1 MATNK
6 LLSFMKLIGMTFIM
20 TIITLPAN
28 AQFLRTS
35 YFMEGT
41 HYRQQL
47 NPALTPTKGFINLP
61 VIGAV
66 NATVGSTSLGYQDII
81 DIIDDGGDFY
91 TKPDFM
97 NRLKDNNTLNVNF
110 STEILSAGW
119 YKGKNF
125 WSFNIGLR
133 TDIGANLTKS
143 MFTFLNQMETIEDN
157 WRNSNYD
164 ISGQQLNI
172 NAYTEIGLGLSR
184 QINSRLTVGA
194 RVKALLGIGNMEL
207 KLNRIAMSAN
217 LPTDQQI
224 NEWSNDSY
232 WSGSLGEIE
241 TKAKDLKAKFDN
253 YHANLTVG
261 AELKSS
267 FKGLE
272 LKEEEGKD
280 YVTDFDFDSGNLGI
294 AGYGFGIDLGAS
306 YKILDNLTVS
316 ASILDLG
323 FISWSKSST
332 KIASANPDPIN
343 IKGSTYADMINITDP
358 QNSVKGALNQLQN
371 DTENYMDL
379 VTQGDVLNYDMLQ
392 LEVGE
397 AKESRKSRLASTL
410 VLGAEY
416 GFFNNKLAVGVLSTT
431 RFVQPDALTE
441 LTLSANYRPK
451 SWFNVA
457 LSYSAIQSAGKSFGL
472 GLKLGPIFL
481 GTDYMFLGK
490 NSNSVNGFIGVSIP
504 LNKRKAAVKRQL
516 FYYSFSNSPIKKL
529 VSAFNNL
536 TFLILPHSS
545 ASDRT

>member
-6 LLSFMKLIGMTFIM
+6 LLWSSKLIGVFFIM
-20 TIITLPAN
+20 LVCTLSAN

-47 NPALTPTKGFINLP
+47 NPALTPTKGYFNLP

-81 DIIDDGGDFY
+81 DIIDDGDDFY

-97 NRLKDNNTLNVNF
+97 NRLKDNNKLNVNF

-133 TDIGANLTKS
+133 TDIGANLTKN
-143 MFTFLNQMETIEDN
+143 MFTFLNEMETVEEN

-207 KLNRIAMSAN
+207 KLNRVAMSAN
-217 LPTDQQI
+217 LPSDQQI
-224 NEWSNDSY
+224 NQWSSESY
-232 WSGSLGEIE
+232 WNSMTPSQAAQAAQEL
-241 TKAKDLKAKFDN
+241 KDKFNN

-272 LKEEEGKD
+272 LQEEEGKD
-280 YVTDFDFDSGNLGI
+280 YVTDFDFDSGKLGI

-316 ASILDLG
+316 ASVLDLG

-332 KIASANPDPIN
+332 KIASANPDPID
-343 IKGSTYADMINITDP
+343 IKGSTYTGMINVNDP
-358 QNSVKGALNQLQN
+358 QTVMNAVNQLQT
-371 DTENYMDL
+371 DAQGYMDR
-379 VTQGDVLNYDMLQ
+379 VTNGDVLDYDMLQ
-392 LEVGE
+392 LEVGD

-441 LTLSANYRPK
+441 LTFSANYRPK

-472 GLKLGPIFL
+472 GLKLGPLFV
-481 GTDYMFLGK
+481 GTDYMFLGRTLTL
-490 NSNSVNGFIGVSIP
+490 NGFVGVSIP
-504 LNKRKAAVKRQL
+504 LGGRKASKEG
-516 FYYSFSNSPIKKL
+516 
-529 VSAFNNL
+529 
-536 TFLILPHSS
+536 
-545 ASDRT
+545 

>member
-6 LLSFMKLIGMTFIM
+6 LLWSSKLIGVFFIM
-20 TIITLPAN
+20 LVCTLSAN

-47 NPALTPTKGFINLP
+47 NPALTPTKGYFNLP

-66 NATVGSTSLGYQDII
+66 NATVGTSSLGYQDII
-81 DIIDDGGDFY
+81 DIIDDGDDFY

-97 NRLKDNNTLNVNF
+97 NRLKDNNKLNVNF

-133 TDIGANLTKS
+133 TDIGANLTKN
-143 MFTFLNQMETIEDN
+143 MFTFLNEMETVEEN

-207 KLNRIAMSAN
+207 KLNRVAMSAN
-217 LPTDQQI
+217 LPSDQQI
-224 NEWSNDSY
+224 NQWSSESY
-232 WSGSLGEIE
+232 WNSMTPSQAAQAAQEL
-241 TKAKDLKAKFDN
+241 KDKFNN

-272 LKEEEGKD
+272 LQEEEGKD
-280 YVTDFDFDSGNLGI
+280 YVTDFDFDSGKLGI

-316 ASILDLG
+316 ASVLDLG

-332 KIASANPDPIN
+332 KIASANPDPID
-343 IKGSTYADMINITDP
+343 IKGSTYANMVDP
-358 QNSVKGALNQLQN
+358 NNPNTVMNAVNQLQN
-371 DTENYMDL
+371 DAQGYMDR
-379 VTQGDVLNYDMLQ
+379 VTNGDVLDYDMLQ
-392 LEVGE
+392 LEVSD

-441 LTLSANYRPK
+441 LTFSANYRPK

-472 GLKLGPIFL
+472 GLKLGPLFV

-490 NSNSVNGFIGVSIP
+490 NSNSVNGFVGVSIP
-504 LNKRKAAVKRQL
+504 LGGRKASKEG
-516 FYYSFSNSPIKKL
+516 
-529 VSAFNNL
+529 
-536 TFLILPHSS
+536 
-545 ASDRT
+545 

>member
-1 MATNK
+1 M
-6 LLSFMKLIGMTFIM
+6 
-20 TIITLPAN
+20 
-28 AQFLRTS
+28 
-35 YFMEGT
+35 
-41 HYRQQL
+41 

-207 KLNRIAMSAN
+207 KLNKIAMSAN

-224 NEWSNDSY
+224 NQWSSESY
-232 WSGSLGEIE
+232 WSGSSAEIVA
-241 TKAKDLKAKFDN
+241 KAQELKAKFDN

-280 YVTDFDFDSGNLGI
+280 YVTDFDFDSGKLGI

-332 KIASANPDPIN
+332 KIASANPDPID
-343 IKGSTYADMINITDP
+343 IKGSTYANMVDP
-358 QNSVKGALNQLQN
+358 NNPNTVMNAVNQLQN
-371 DTENYMDL
+371 DAQGYMDR
-379 VTQGDVLNYDMLQ
+379 VTNGDVLDYDMLQ
-392 LEVGE
+392 LEVSD

-441 LTLSANYRPK
+441 LTFSANYRPK

-472 GLKLGPIFL
+472 GLKLGPLFV

-490 NSNSVNGFIGVSIP
+490 NSNSVNGFVGVSIP
-504 LNKRKAAVKRQL
+504 LGGRKANKEG
-516 FYYSFSNSPIKKL
+516 
-529 VSAFNNL
+529 
-536 TFLILPHSS
+536 
-545 ASDRT
+545 

>member
-6 LLSFMKLIGMTFIM
+6 LLWSSKLIGVFFIM
-20 TIITLPAN
+20 LVCTLSAN

-47 NPALTPTKGFINLP
+47 NPALTPTKGYFNLP

-81 DIIDDGGDFY
+81 DIIDDGDDFY

-97 NRLKDNNTLNVNF
+97 NRLKDNNKLNVNF

-133 TDIGANLTKS
+133 TDIGANLTKN
-143 MFTFLNQMETIEDN
+143 MFTFLNEMETVEEN

-207 KLNRIAMSAN
+207 KLNRVAMSAN
-217 LPTDQQI
+217 LPSDQQI
-224 NEWSNDSY
+224 NQWSSESY
-232 WSGSLGEIE
+232 WNSMTPSQAAQAAQEL
-241 TKAKDLKAKFDN
+241 KDKFNN

-272 LKEEEGKD
+272 LQEEEGKD
-280 YVTDFDFDSGNLGI
+280 YVTDFDFDSGKLGI

-316 ASILDLG
+316 ASVLDLG

-332 KIASANPDPIN
+332 KIASANPDPID
-343 IKGSTYADMINITDP
+343 IKGSTYANMVDP
-358 QNSVKGALNQLQN
+358 NNPNTVMNAVNQLQN
-371 DTENYMDL
+371 DAQGYMDR
-379 VTQGDVLNYDMLQ
+379 VTNGDVLDYDMLQ
-392 LEVGE
+392 LEVSD

-441 LTLSANYRPK
+441 LTFSANYRPK

-472 GLKLGPIFL
+472 GLKLGPLFV

-490 NSNSVNGFIGVSIP
+490 NSNSVNGLS
-504 LNKRKAAVKRQL
+504 
-516 FYYSFSNSPIKKL
+516 
-529 VSAFNNL
+529 
-536 TFLILPHSS
+536 LIHI
-545 ASDRT
+545 

>member
-6 LLSFMKLIGMTFIM
+6 LLWSSKLIGVFFIM
-20 TIITLPAN
+20 LVCTLSAN

-47 NPALTPTKGFINLP
+47 NPALTPTKGYFNLP

-81 DIIDDGGDFY
+81 DIIDDGDDFY

-97 NRLKDNNTLNVNF
+97 NRLKDNNKLNVNF

-133 TDIGANLTKS
+133 TDIGANLTKN
-143 MFTFLNQMETIEDN
+143 MFTFLNEMETVEEN

-207 KLNRIAMSAN
+207 KLNRVAMSAN
-217 LPTDQQI
+217 LPSDQQI
-224 NEWSNDSY
+224 NQWSSESY
-232 WSGSLGEIE
+232 WNSMTPSQAAQAAQEL
-241 TKAKDLKAKFDN
+241 KDKFNN

-272 LKEEEGKD
+272 LQEEEGKD
-280 YVTDFDFDSGNLGI
+280 YVTDFDFDSGKLGI

-316 ASILDLG
+316 ASVLDLG
-323 FISWSKSST
+323 FISCSKSST
-332 KIASANPDPIN
+332 KIASANPDPID
-343 IKGSTYADMINITDP
+343 IKGSTYANMVDP
-358 QNSVKGALNQLQN
+358 NNPNTVMNAVNQLQN
-371 DTENYMDL
+371 DAQGYMDR
-379 VTQGDVLNYDMLQ
+379 VTNGDVLDYDMLQ
-392 LEVGE
+392 LEVSD

-441 LTLSANYRPK
+441 LTFSANYRPK

-472 GLKLGPIFL
+472 GLKLGPLFV

-490 NSNSVNGFIGVSIP
+490 NSNSVNGFVGVSIP
-504 LNKRKAAVKRQL
+504 LGGRKASKEG
-516 FYYSFSNSPIKKL
+516 
-529 VSAFNNL
+529 
-536 TFLILPHSS
+536 
-545 ASDRT
+545 

>member
-6 LLSFMKLIGMTFIM
+6 LLWSSKLIGVFFIM
-20 TIITLPAN
+20 LVCTLSAN

-47 NPALTPTKGFINLP
+47 NPALTPTKGYFNLP

-81 DIIDDGGDFY
+81 DIIDDGDDFY

-97 NRLKDNNTLNVNF
+97 NRLKDNNKLNVNF

-133 TDIGANLTKS
+133 TDIGANLTKN
-143 MFTFLNQMETIEDN
+143 MFTFLNEMETVEEN

-207 KLNRIAMSAN
+207 KLNRVAMSAN
-217 LPTDQQI
+217 LPSDQQI
-224 NEWSNDSY
+224 NQWSSESY
-232 WSGSLGEIE
+232 WNSMTPSQAAQAAQEL
-241 TKAKDLKAKFDN
+241 KDKFNN

-272 LKEEEGKD
+272 LQEEEGKD
-280 YVTDFDFDSGNLGI
+280 YVTDFDFDSGKLGI

-316 ASILDLG
+316 ASVLDLG

-332 KIASANPDPIN
+332 KIASANPDPID
-343 IKGSTYADMINITDP
+343 IKGSTYANMVDP
-358 QNSVKGALNQLQN
+358 NNPNTVMNAVNQLQN
-371 DTENYMDL
+371 DAQGYMDR
-379 VTQGDVLNYDMLQ
+379 VTNGDVLDYDMLQ
-392 LEVGE
+392 LEVSD
-397 AKESRKSRLASTL
+397 AKESRKSRLASIL

-441 LTLSANYRPK
+441 LTFSANYRPK

-457 LSYSAIQSAGKSFGL
+457 LSYSVIQSAGKSFGL
-472 GLKLGPIFL
+472 GLKLGPLFV

-490 NSNSVNGFIGVSIP
+490 NSNSVN
-504 LNKRKAAVKRQL
+504 
-516 FYYSFSNSPIKKL
+516 
-529 VSAFNNL
+529 
-536 TFLILPHSS
+536 
-545 ASDRT
+545 

>member
-6 LLSFMKLIGMTFIM
+6 LLWSSKIIGVFFMMLVC
-20 TIITLPAN
+20 TLSAN

-47 NPALTPTKGFINLP
+47 NPALTPTKGYFNLP

-81 DIIDDGGDFY
+81 DIIDDGDDFY

-97 NRLKDNNTLNVNF
+97 NRLKDNNKLNVNF

-133 TDIGANLTKS
+133 TDIGANLTKN
-143 MFTFLNQMETIEDN
+143 MFTFLNEMETVEEN

-164 ISGQQLNI
+164 ISGQRLNI
-172 NAYTEIGLGLSR
+172 NAYTEVGLGLSR

-207 KLNRIAMSAN
+207 KLNKVAMNAN
-217 LPTDQQI
+217 LPNDAEITK
-224 NEWSNDSY
+224 WSSESY
-232 WSGSLGEIE
+232 WSSMTPSQAAQAAQEL
-241 TKAKDLKAKFDN
+241 KDKFNN

-280 YVTDFDFDSGNLGI
+280 YVTDFDFDSGKLGI

-316 ASILDLG
+316 ASVLDLG

-332 KIASANPDPIN
+332 KIASANPDPID
-343 IKGSTYADMINITDP
+343 IKGSTYANMVDP
-358 QNSVKGALNQLQN
+358 NNPNTVMNAVNQLQN
-371 DTENYMDL
+371 DAQGYMDR
-379 VTQGDVLNYDMLQ
+379 VTNGDVLDYDMLQ
-392 LEVGE
+392 LEVGD

-441 LTLSANYRPK
+441 LTFSANYRPK

-472 GLKLGPIFL
+472 GLKLGPVFV

-490 NSNSVNGFIGVSIP
+490 NSNSVNGFVGVSIP
-504 LNKRKAAVKRQL
+504 LGGRKANKEG
-516 FYYSFSNSPIKKL
+516 
-529 VSAFNNL
+529 
-536 TFLILPHSS
+536 
-545 ASDRT
+545 

>member
-6 LLSFMKLIGMTFIM
+6 LLWSSKIIGVFFMMLVC
-20 TIITLPAN
+20 TLSAN

-47 NPALTPTKGFINLP
+47 NPALTPTKGYFNLP

-81 DIIDDGGDFY
+81 DIIDDGDDFY

-97 NRLKDNNTLNVNF
+97 NRLKDNNKLNVNF

-133 TDIGANLTKS
+133 TDIGANLTKN
-143 MFTFLNQMETIEDN
+143 MFTFLNEMETVEEN

-164 ISGQQLNI
+164 ISGQRLNI
-172 NAYTEIGLGLSR
+172 NAYTEVGLGLSR

-207 KLNRIAMSAN
+207 KLNKVAMNAN
-217 LPTDQQI
+217 LPNDAEITK
-224 NEWSNDSY
+224 WSSESY
-232 WSGSLGEIE
+232 WSSMTPSQAAQAAQEL
-241 TKAKDLKAKFDN
+241 KDKFNN

-280 YVTDFDFDSGNLGI
+280 YVTDFDFDSGKLGI

-316 ASILDLG
+316 ASVLDLG

-332 KIASANPDPIN
+332 KIASANPDPID
-343 IKGSTYADMINITDP
+343 IKGSTYANMVNPNDP
-358 QNSVKGALNQLQN
+358 NTVMNAVNQLQN
-371 DTENYMDL
+371 DAQGYMDR
-379 VTQGDVLNYDMLQ
+379 VTNGDVLDYDMLQ
-392 LEVGE
+392 LEVSD

-441 LTLSANYRPK
+441 LTFSANYRPK

-472 GLKLGPIFL
+472 GLKLGPLFV

-490 NSNSVNGFIGVSIP
+490 NSNSVNGFVGVSIP
-504 LNKRKAAVKRQL
+504 LGGRKANKEG
-516 FYYSFSNSPIKKL
+516 
-529 VSAFNNL
+529 
-536 TFLILPHSS
+536 
-545 ASDRT
+545 

>member
-6 LLSFMKLIGMTFIM
+6 LLWSSKLIGVFFIM
-20 TIITLPAN
+20 LVCTLSAN

-47 NPALTPTKGFINLP
+47 NPALTPTKGYFNLP
-61 VIGAV
+61 VIGDV
-66 NATVGSTSLGYQDII
+66 NATVGSSSLGYQDII
-81 DIIDDGGDFY
+81 DIIYVGDYFY
-91 TKPDFM
+91 TKTDFM
-97 NRLKDNNTLNVNF
+97 NLLKDNNKLNVNF

-133 TDIGANLTKS
+133 TDIGANLTKN
-143 MFTFLNQMETIEDN
+143 MFTFLNEMETVEEN

-207 KLNRIAMSAN
+207 KLNRVAMSAN
-217 LPTDQQI
+217 LPSDQQI
-224 NEWSNDSY
+224 NQWSSESY
-232 WSGSLGEIE
+232 WNSMTPSQAAQAAQEL
-241 TKAKDLKAKFDN
+241 KDKFNN

-272 LKEEEGKD
+272 LQEEEGKD
-280 YVTDFDFDSGNLGI
+280 YVTDFDFDSGKLGI

-316 ASILDLG
+316 ASVLDLG

-332 KIASANPDPIN
+332 KIASANPDPID
-343 IKGSTYADMINITDP
+343 IKGSTYANMVDP
-358 QNSVKGALNQLQN
+358 NNPNTVMNAVNQLQN
-371 DTENYMDL
+371 DAQGYMDR
-379 VTQGDVLNYDMLQ
+379 VTNGDVLDYDMLQ
-392 LEVGE
+392 LEVSD

-441 LTLSANYRPK
+441 LTFSANYRPK

-472 GLKLGPIFL
+472 GLKLGPLFV

-490 NSNSVNGFIGVSIP
+490 NSNSVNGFVGVSIP
-504 LNKRKAAVKRQL
+504 LGGRKASKEG
-516 FYYSFSNSPIKKL
+516 
-529 VSAFNNL
+529 
-536 TFLILPHSS
+536 
-545 ASDRT
+545 

>member
-6 LLSFMKLIGMTFIM
+6 LLWSSKLIGVFFIM
-20 TIITLPAN
+20 LVCTLSAN

-47 NPALTPTKGFINLP
+47 NPALTPTKGYFNLP

-81 DIIDDGGDFY
+81 DIIDDGDDFY

-97 NRLKDNNTLNVNF
+97 NRLKDNNKLNVNF

-133 TDIGANLTKS
+133 TDIGANLTKN
-143 MFTFLNQMETIEDN
+143 MFTFLNEMETVEEN

-207 KLNRIAMSAN
+207 KLNRVAMSAN
-217 LPTDQQI
+217 LPSDQQI
-224 NEWSNDSY
+224 NQWSSESY
-232 WSGSLGEIE
+232 WNSMTPSQAAQAAQEL
-241 TKAKDLKAKFDN
+241 KDKFNN

-272 LKEEEGKD
+272 LQEEEGKD
-280 YVTDFDFDSGNLGI
+280 YVTDFDFDSGKLGI

-316 ASILDLG
+316 ASVLDLG

-332 KIASANPDPIN
+332 KIASANPDPID
-343 IKGSTYADMINITDP
+343 IKGSTYANMVDP
-358 QNSVKGALNQLQN
+358 NNPNTVMNAVNQLQN
-371 DTENYMDL
+371 DAQGYMDR
-379 VTQGDVLNYDMLQ
+379 VTNGDVLDYDMLQ
-392 LEVGE
+392 LEVSD
-397 AKESRKSRLASTL
+397 AKESRKSRLASIL

-441 LTLSANYRPK
+441 LTFSANYRPK

-457 LSYSAIQSAGKSFGL
+457 LSSQLSSQPVNL
-472 GLKLGPIFL
+472 
-481 GTDYMFLGK
+481 
-490 NSNSVNGFIGVSIP
+490 SVWV
-504 LNKRKAAVKRQL
+504 
-516 FYYSFSNSPIKKL
+516 
-529 VSAFNNL
+529 
-536 TFLILPHSS
+536 
-545 ASDRT
+545 

>member
-6 LLSFMKLIGMTFIM
+6 LLWSSKIIGVFFMMLVC
-20 TIITLPAN
+20 TLSAN

-47 NPALTPTKGFINLP
+47 NPALTPTKGYFNLP

-81 DIIDDGGDFY
+81 DIIDDGDDFY

-97 NRLKDNNTLNVNF
+97 NRLKGNNKLNVNF

-133 TDIGANLTKS
+133 TDIGANLTKN
-143 MFTFLNQMETIEDN
+143 MFTFLNEMETVEEN

-164 ISGQQLNI
+164 ISGQRLNI
-172 NAYTEIGLGLSR
+172 NAYTEVGLGLSR

-207 KLNRIAMSAN
+207 KLNKVAMNAN
-217 LPTDQQI
+217 LPNDAEITK
-224 NEWSNDSY
+224 WSSESY
-232 WSGSLGEIE
+232 WSSMTPSQAAQAAQEL
-241 TKAKDLKAKFDN
+241 KDKFNN

-280 YVTDFDFDSGNLGI
+280 YVTDFDFDSGKLGI

-316 ASILDLG
+316 ASVLDLG

-332 KIASANPDPIN
+332 KIASANPDPID
-343 IKGSTYADMINITDP
+343 IKGSTYANMVNPNDP
-358 QNSVKGALNQLQN
+358 NTVMNAVNQLQN
-371 DTENYMDL
+371 DAQGYMDR
-379 VTQGDVLNYDMLQ
+379 VTNGDVLDYDMLQ
-392 LEVGE
+392 LEVGD

-441 LTLSANYRPK
+441 LTFSANYRPK

-472 GLKLGPIFL
+472 GLKLGPVFV

-490 NSNSVNGFIGVSIP
+490 NSNSVNGFVGVSIP
-504 LNKRKAAVKRQL
+504 LGGRKANKEG
-516 FYYSFSNSPIKKL
+516 
-529 VSAFNNL
+529 
-536 TFLILPHSS
+536 
-545 ASDRT
+545 

>member
-6 LLSFMKLIGMTFIM
+6 LLWSSKLIGVFFIM
-20 TIITLPAN
+20 LVCTLSAN

-47 NPALTPTKGFINLP
+47 NPALTPTKGYFNLP

-81 DIIDDGGDFY
+81 DIIDDGDDFY

-97 NRLKDNNTLNVNF
+97 NRLKDNNKLNVNF

-133 TDIGANLTKS
+133 TDIGANLTKN
-143 MFTFLNQMETIEDN
+143 MFTFLNEMETVEEN

-207 KLNRIAMSAN
+207 KLNRVAMSAN
-217 LPTDQQI
+217 LPSDQQI
-224 NEWSNDSY
+224 NQWSSESY
-232 WSGSLGEIE
+232 WNSMTPSQAAQAAQEL
-241 TKAKDLKAKFDN
+241 KDKFNN

-272 LKEEEGKD
+272 LQEEEGKD
-280 YVTDFDFDSGNLGI
+280 YVTDFDFDSGKLGI

-316 ASILDLG
+316 ASVLDLG

-332 KIASANPDPIN
+332 KIASANPDPIDL
-343 IKGSTYADMINITDP
+343 KGSTYAGMIDP
-358 QNSVKGALNQLQN
+358 ANPQSSVTGALNQLQS
-371 DTENYMDL
+371 DAENYMDL

-392 LEVGE
+392 LEVGD

-441 LTLSANYRPK
+441 LTFSANYRPK

-472 GLKLGPIFL
+472 GLKLGPLFV

-490 NSNSVNGFIGVSIP
+490 NSNSVNGFVGVSIP
-504 LNKRKAAVKRQL
+504 LGGRKASKEG
-516 FYYSFSNSPIKKL
+516 
-529 VSAFNNL
+529 
-536 TFLILPHSS
+536 
-545 ASDRT
+545 

>member
-6 LLSFMKLIGMTFIM
+6 LLWSSKLIGVFFIM
-20 TIITLPAN
+20 LVCTLSAN

-47 NPALTPTKGFINLP
+47 NPALTPTKGYFNLP

-66 NATVGSTSLGYQDII
+66 NATVGSTSLGYQDVI
-81 DIIDDGGDFY
+81 DIIDDGDDFY

-97 NRLKDNNTLNVNF
+97 NRLKDNNKLNVNF

-133 TDIGANLTKS
+133 TDIGANLTKN
-143 MFTFLNQMETIEDN
+143 MFTFLNEMETVEEN

-207 KLNRIAMSAN
+207 KLNRVAMSAN
-217 LPTDQQI
+217 LPSDQQI
-224 NEWSNDSY
+224 NQWSSESY
-232 WSGSLGEIE
+232 WNSMSPSQAAQAAQEL
-241 TKAKDLKAKFDN
+241 KDKFNN

-272 LKEEEGKD
+272 LQEEEGKD
-280 YVTDFDFDSGNLGI
+280 YVTDFDFDSGKLGI

-316 ASILDLG
+316 ASVLDLG

-332 KIASANPDPIN
+332 KIASANPDPID
-343 IKGSTYADMINITDP
+343 IKGSTYANMVDP
-358 QNSVKGALNQLQN
+358 NNPNTVMNAVNQLQN
-371 DTENYMDL
+371 DAQGYMDR
-379 VTQGDVLNYDMLQ
+379 VTNGDVLDYDMLQ
-392 LEVGE
+392 LEVSD

-441 LTLSANYRPK
+441 LTFSANYRPK

-472 GLKLGPIFL
+472 GLKLGPLFV

-490 NSNSVNGFIGVSIP
+490 NSNSVNGFVGVSIP
-504 LNKRKAAVKRQL
+504 LGGRKASKEG
-516 FYYSFSNSPIKKL
+516 
-529 VSAFNNL
+529 
-536 TFLILPHSS
+536 
-545 ASDRT
+545 

>member
-1 MATNK
+1 MLVCT
-6 LLSFMKLIGMTFIM
+6 LS
-20 TIITLPAN
+20 AN

-47 NPALTPTKGFINLP
+47 NPALTPTKGYFNLP

-81 DIIDDGGDFY
+81 DIIDDGDDFY

-97 NRLKDNNTLNVNF
+97 NRLKDNNKLNVNF

-133 TDIGANLTKS
+133 TDIGANLTKN
-143 MFTFLNQMETIEDN
+143 MFTFLNEMETVEEN

-207 KLNRIAMSAN
+207 KLNRVAMSAN
-217 LPTDQQI
+217 LPSDQQI
-224 NEWSNDSY
+224 NQWSSESY
-232 WSGSLGEIE
+232 WNSMTPSQAAQAAQEL
-241 TKAKDLKAKFDN
+241 KDKFNN

-272 LKEEEGKD
+272 LQEEEGKD
-280 YVTDFDFDSGNLGI
+280 YVADFDFDSGKLGI

-316 ASILDLG
+316 ASVLDLG

-332 KIASANPDPIN
+332 KIASANPDPID
-343 IKGSTYADMINITDP
+343 IKGSTYANMVDP
-358 QNSVKGALNQLQN
+358 NNPNTVMNAVNQLQN
-371 DTENYMDL
+371 DAQGYMDR
-379 VTQGDVLNYDMLQ
+379 VTNGDVLDYDMLQ
-392 LEVGE
+392 LEVSD

-441 LTLSANYRPK
+441 LTFSANYRPK

-472 GLKLGPIFL
+472 GLKLGPLFV

-490 NSNSVNGFIGVSIP
+490 NSNSVNGFVGVSIP
-504 LNKRKAAVKRQL
+504 LGGRKASKEG
-516 FYYSFSNSPIKKL
+516 
-529 VSAFNNL
+529 
-536 TFLILPHSS
+536 
-545 ASDRT
+545 

>member
-6 LLSFMKLIGMTFIM
+6 LLWSSKLIGVFFIM
-20 TIITLPAN
+20 LVCTLSAN

-47 NPALTPTKGFINLP
+47 NPALTPTKGYFNLP

-81 DIIDDGGDFY
+81 DIIDDGDDFY

-97 NRLKDNNTLNVNF
+97 NRLKDNNKLNVNF

-133 TDIGANLTKS
+133 TDIGANLTKN
-143 MFTFLNQMETIEDN
+143 MFTFLNEMETVEEN

-207 KLNRIAMSAN
+207 KLNRVAMSAN
-217 LPTDQQI
+217 LPSDQQI
-224 NEWSNDSY
+224 NQWSSESY
-232 WSGSLGEIE
+232 WNSMTPSQAAQAAQEL
-241 TKAKDLKAKFDN
+241 KDKFNN

-272 LKEEEGKD
+272 LQEEEGKD
-280 YVTDFDFDSGNLGI
+280 YVTDFDFDSGKLGI

-316 ASILDLG
+316 ASVLDLG

-332 KIASANPDPIN
+332 KIASANPDPID
-343 IKGSTYADMINITDP
+343 IKGSTYANMVDP
-358 QNSVKGALNQLQN
+358 NNPNTVMNAVNQLQN
-371 DTENYMDL
+371 DAQGYMDR
-379 VTQGDVLNYDMLQ
+379 VTNGDVLDYDMLQ
-392 LEVGE
+392 LEVSD
-397 AKESRKSRLASTL
+397 AKESRKSRLASIL

-441 LTLSANYRPK
+441 LTFSANYP
-451 SWFNVA
+451 SE
-457 LSYSAIQSAGKSFGL
+457 
-472 GLKLGPIFL
+472 
-481 GTDYMFLGK
+481 
-490 NSNSVNGFIGVSIP
+490 
-504 LNKRKAAVKRQL
+504 
-516 FYYSFSNSPIKKL
+516 KL
-529 VSAFNNL
+529 VQCS
-536 TFLILPHSS
+536 T
-545 ASDRT
+545 

>member
-6 LLSFMKLIGMTFIM
+6 LLWSSKLIGVFFIM
-20 TIITLPAN
+20 LVCTLSAN

-47 NPALTPTKGFINLP
+47 NPALTPTKGYFNLP

-81 DIIDDGGDFY
+81 DIIDDGDDFY

-97 NRLKDNNTLNVNF
+97 NRLKDNNKLNVNF

-133 TDIGANLTKS
+133 TDIGANLTKN
-143 MFTFLNQMETIEDN
+143 MFTFLNEMETVEEN

-207 KLNRIAMSAN
+207 KLNRVAMSAN
-217 LPTDQQI
+217 LPSDQQI
-224 NEWSNDSY
+224 NQWSSESY
-232 WSGSLGEIE
+232 WNSMTPSQAAQAAQEL
-241 TKAKDLKAKFDN
+241 KDKFNN

-272 LKEEEGKD
+272 LQEEEGKD
-280 YVTDFDFDSGNLGI
+280 YVTDFDFDSGKLGI

-316 ASILDLG
+316 ASVLDLG

-332 KIASANPDPIN
+332 KIASANPDPID
-343 IKGSTYADMINITDP
+343 IKGSTYANMVDP
-358 QNSVKGALNQLQN
+358 NNPNTVMNAVNQLQN
-371 DTENYMDL
+371 DAQGYMDR
-379 VTQGDVLNYDMLQ
+379 VTNGDVLDYDMLQ
-392 LEVGE
+392 LEVSD

-441 LTLSANYRPK
+441 LTFSANYRPK

-457 LSYSAIQSAGKSFGL
+457 LSYSASSQPVNL
-472 GLKLGPIFL
+472 
-481 GTDYMFLGK
+481 
-490 NSNSVNGFIGVSIP
+490 SVWV
-504 LNKRKAAVKRQL
+504 
-516 FYYSFSNSPIKKL
+516 
-529 VSAFNNL
+529 
-536 TFLILPHSS
+536 
-545 ASDRT
+545 

>member
-1 MATNK
+1 MRTIIRIKKFKIMATNK
-6 LLSFMKLIGMTFIM
+6 LLWSSKLIGVFFIM
-20 TIITLPAN
+20 LVCTLSAN

-47 NPALTPTKGFINLP
+47 TPALTPTKGYFNLP

-81 DIIDDGGDFY
+81 DIIDDGDDFY

-97 NRLKDNNTLNVNF
+97 NRLKDNNKLNVNF

-133 TDIGANLTKS
+133 TDIGANLTKN
-143 MFTFLNQMETIEDN
+143 MFTFLNEMETVEEN

-207 KLNRIAMSAN
+207 KLNRVAMSAN
-217 LPTDQQI
+217 LPSDQQI
-224 NEWSNDSY
+224 NQWSSESY
-232 WSGSLGEIE
+232 WNSMTPSQAAQAAQEL
-241 TKAKDLKAKFDN
+241 KDKFNN

-272 LKEEEGKD
+272 LQEEEGKD
-280 YVTDFDFDSGNLGI
+280 YVTDFDFDSGKLGI

-316 ASILDLG
+316 ASVLDLG

-332 KIASANPDPIN
+332 KIASANPDPID
-343 IKGSTYADMINITDP
+343 IKGSTYANMVDP
-358 QNSVKGALNQLQN
+358 NNPNTVMNAVNQLQN
-371 DTENYMDL
+371 DAQGYMDR
-379 VTQGDVLNYDMLQ
+379 VTNGDVLDYDMLQ
-392 LEVGE
+392 LEVSD
-397 AKESRKSRLASTL
+397 AKESRKSRLASIL

-441 LTLSANYRPK
+441 LTFSANYRPK

-472 GLKLGPIFL
+472 GLKLGPLFV

-490 NSNSVNGFIGVSIP
+490 NSNSVNGFVGVSIP
-504 LNKRKAAVKRQL
+504 LGGRKASKEG
-516 FYYSFSNSPIKKL
+516 
-529 VSAFNNL
+529 
-536 TFLILPHSS
+536 
-545 ASDRT
+545 

>member
-6 LLSFMKLIGMTFIM
+6 LLWSSKIIGVFFMMLVC
-20 TIITLPAN
+20 TLSAN

-47 NPALTPTKGFINLP
+47 NPALTPTKGYFNLP

-81 DIIDDGGDFY
+81 DIIDDGDDFY

-97 NRLKDNNTLNVNF
+97 NRLKDNNKLNVNF

-133 TDIGANLTKS
+133 TDIGANLTKN
-143 MFTFLNQMETIEDN
+143 MFTFLNEMETVEEN

-164 ISGQQLNI
+164 ISGQRLNI
-172 NAYTEIGLGLSR
+172 NAYTEVGLGLSR

-207 KLNRIAMSAN
+207 KLNKVAMNAN
-217 LPTDQQI
+217 LPNDAEITK
-224 NEWSNDSY
+224 WSSESY
-232 WSGSLGEIE
+232 WSSMTPSQAAQAAQEL
-241 TKAKDLKAKFDN
+241 KDKFNN

-280 YVTDFDFDSGNLGI
+280 YVTDFDFDSGKLGI

-316 ASILDLG
+316 ASVLDLG

-332 KIASANPDPIN
+332 KIASANPDPID
-343 IKGSTYADMINITDP
+343 IKGSTYANMVDP
-358 QNSVKGALNQLQN
+358 NNPNTVMNAVNQLQN
-371 DTENYMDL
+371 DAQGYMDR
-379 VTQGDVLNYDMLQ
+379 VTNGDVLDYDMLQ
-392 LEVGE
+392 LEVSD

-441 LTLSANYRPK
+441 LTFSANYRPK

-472 GLKLGPIFL
+472 GLKLGPVFV

-490 NSNSVNGFIGVSIP
+490 NSNSVNGFVGVSIP
-504 LNKRKAAVKRQL
+504 LGGRKANKEG
-516 FYYSFSNSPIKKL
+516 
-529 VSAFNNL
+529 
-536 TFLILPHSS
+536 
-545 ASDRT
+545 

>member
-6 LLSFMKLIGMTFIM
+6 LLWSSKIIGVFFMMLIC
-20 TIITLPAN
+20 TLSAN

-47 NPALTPTKGFINLP
+47 NPALTPTKGYFNLP

-81 DIIDDGGDFY
+81 DIIDDGDDFY

-97 NRLKDNNTLNVNF
+97 NRLKDNNKLNVNF

-133 TDIGANLTKS
+133 TDIGANLTKN
-143 MFTFLNQMETIEDN
+143 MFTFLNEMETVEEN

-164 ISGQQLNI
+164 ISGQRLNI

-207 KLNRIAMSAN
+207 KLNRVAMSAN
-217 LPTDQQI
+217 LPSDQQI
-224 NEWSNDSY
+224 NQWSSESY
-232 WSGSLGEIE
+232 WNSMTPSQAAQAAQEL
-241 TKAKDLKAKFDN
+241 KDKFNN

-280 YVTDFDFDSGNLGI
+280 YVTDFDFDSGKLGI

-316 ASILDLG
+316 ASVLDLG

-332 KIASANPDPIN
+332 KIASANPDPID
-343 IKGSTYADMINITDP
+343 IKGSTYANMVDP
-358 QNSVKGALNQLQN
+358 NNPNTVMNAVNQLQN
-371 DTENYMDL
+371 DAQGYMDR
-379 VTQGDVLNYDMLQ
+379 VTNGDVLDYDMLQ
-392 LEVGE
+392 LEVSD

-441 LTLSANYRPK
+441 LTFSANYRPK

-472 GLKLGPIFL
+472 GLKLGPLFV

-490 NSNSVNGFIGVSIP
+490 NSNSVNGFVGVSIP
-504 LNKRKAAVKRQL
+504 LGGRKASKEG
-516 FYYSFSNSPIKKL
+516 
-529 VSAFNNL
+529 
-536 TFLILPHSS
+536 
-545 ASDRT
+545 

>member
-6 LLSFMKLIGMTFIM
+6 LLWSSKLIGVFFIM
-20 TIITLPAN
+20 LVCTLSAN

-47 NPALTPTKGFINLP
+47 NPALTPTKGYFNLP

-81 DIIDDGGDFY
+81 DIIDDGDDFY

-97 NRLKDNNTLNVNF
+97 NRLKDNNKLNVNF

-133 TDIGANLTKS
+133 TDIGANLTKN
-143 MFTFLNQMETIEDN
+143 MFTFLNEMETVEEN

-207 KLNRIAMSAN
+207 KLNRVAMSAN
-217 LPTDQQI
+217 LPSDQQI
-224 NEWSNDSY
+224 NQWSSESY
-232 WSGSLGEIE
+232 WNSMTPSQAAQAAQEL
-241 TKAKDLKAKFDN
+241 KDKFNN

-272 LKEEEGKD
+272 LQEEEGKD
-280 YVTDFDFDSGNLGI
+280 YVTDFDFDSGKLGI

-316 ASILDLG
+316 ASVLDLG

-332 KIASANPDPIN
+332 KIASANPDPID
-343 IKGSTYADMINITDP
+343 IKGSTYANMVDP
-358 QNSVKGALNQLQN
+358 NNPNTVMNAVNQLQN
-371 DTENYMDL
+371 DAQGYMDR
-379 VTQGDVLNYDMLQ
+379 VTNGDVLDYDMLQ
-392 LEVGE
+392 LEVSD

-441 LTLSANYRPK
+441 LTFSANYRPK

-457 LSYSAIQSAGKSFGL
+457 LSYSAIQSAGKSFGQ
-472 GLKLGPIFL
+472 GLKLGPLFV

-490 NSNSVNGFIGVSIP
+490 NSNSVNGFVGVSIP
-504 LNKRKAAVKRQL
+504 LGGRKASKEG
-516 FYYSFSNSPIKKL
+516 
-529 VSAFNNL
+529 
-536 TFLILPHSS
+536 
-545 ASDRT
+545 

>member
-1 MATNK
+1 
-6 LLSFMKLIGMTFIM
+6 
-20 TIITLPAN
+20 
-28 AQFLRTS
+28 
-35 YFMEGT
+35 MEGT

-47 NPALTPTKGFINLP
+47 NPALTPTKGYFNLP

-81 DIIDDGGDFY
+81 DIIDDGDDFY

-97 NRLKDNNTLNVNF
+97 NRLKDNNKLNVNF

-133 TDIGANLTKS
+133 TDIGANLTKN
-143 MFTFLNQMETIEDN
+143 MFTFLNEMETVEEN

-207 KLNRIAMSAN
+207 KLNRVAMSAN
-217 LPTDQQI
+217 LPSDQQI
-224 NEWSNDSY
+224 NQWSSESY
-232 WSGSLGEIE
+232 WNSMTPSQAAQAAQEL
-241 TKAKDLKAKFDN
+241 KDKFNN

-272 LKEEEGKD
+272 LQEEEGKD
-280 YVTDFDFDSGNLGI
+280 YVTDFDFDSGKLGI

-316 ASILDLG
+316 ASVLDLG

-332 KIASANPDPIN
+332 KIASANPDPID
-343 IKGSTYADMINITDP
+343 IKGSTYANMVDP
-358 QNSVKGALNQLQN
+358 NNPNTVMNAVNQLQN
-371 DTENYMDL
+371 DAQGYMDR
-379 VTQGDVLNYDMLQ
+379 VTNGDVLDYDMLQ
-392 LEVGE
+392 LEVSD
-397 AKESRKSRLASTL
+397 AKESRKSRLASIL

-441 LTLSANYRPK
+441 LTFSANYRPK

-472 GLKLGPIFL
+472 GLKLGPLFV

-490 NSNSVNGFIGVSIP
+490 NSNSVNGFVGVSIP
-504 LNKRKAAVKRQL
+504 LGGRKASKEG
-516 FYYSFSNSPIKKL
+516 
-529 VSAFNNL
+529 
-536 TFLILPHSS
+536 
-545 ASDRT
+545 

>member
-6 LLSFMKLIGMTFIM
+6 LLWSSKLIGVFFIM
-20 TIITLPAN
+20 LVCTLSAN

-47 NPALTPTKGFINLP
+47 NPALTPTKGYFNLP

-81 DIIDDGGDFY
+81 DIIDDGDDFY

-97 NRLKDNNTLNVNF
+97 NRLKDNNKLNVNF

-133 TDIGANLTKS
+133 TDIGANLTKN
-143 MFTFLNQMETIEDN
+143 MFTFLNEMETVEEN

-207 KLNRIAMSAN
+207 KLNRVAMSAN
-217 LPTDQQI
+217 LPSDQQI
-224 NEWSNDSY
+224 NQWSSESY
-232 WSGSLGEIE
+232 WNSMTPSQAAQAAQEL
-241 TKAKDLKAKFDN
+241 KDKFNN

-272 LKEEEGKD
+272 LQEEEGKD
-280 YVTDFDFDSGNLGI
+280 YVTDFDFDSGKLGI

-316 ASILDLG
+316 ASVLDLG

-332 KIASANPDPIN
+332 KIASANPDPID
-343 IKGSTYADMINITDP
+343 IKGSTYANMVDP
-358 QNSVKGALNQLQN
+358 NNPNTVMNAVNQLQN
-371 DTENYMDL
+371 DAQGYMDR
-379 VTQGDVLNYDMLQ
+379 VTNGDVLDYDMLQ
-392 LEVGE
+392 LEVSD

-441 LTLSANYRPK
+441 LTFSANYRPK

-472 GLKLGPIFL
+472 GLEIR
-481 GTDYMFLGK
+481 
-490 NSNSVNGFIGVSIP
+490 SSVCRN
-504 LNKRKAAVKRQL
+504 
-516 FYYSFSNSPIKKL
+516 
-529 VSAFNNL
+529 
-536 TFLILPHSS
+536 
-545 ASDRT
+545 

>member
-6 LLSFMKLIGMTFIM
+6 LLWSSKLIGVFFIM
-20 TIITLPAN
+20 LVCTLSAN

-47 NPALTPTKGFINLP
+47 NPALTPTKGYFNLP

-81 DIIDDGGDFY
+81 DIIDDGDDFY

-97 NRLKDNNTLNVNF
+97 NRLKDNNKLNVNF

-133 TDIGANLTKS
+133 TDIGANLTKN
-143 MFTFLNQMETIEDN
+143 MFTFLNEMETVEEN

-207 KLNRIAMSAN
+207 KLNRVAMSAN
-217 LPTDQQI
+217 LPSDQQI
-224 NEWSNDSY
+224 NQWSSESY
-232 WSGSLGEIE
+232 WNSMTPSQAAQAAQEL
-241 TKAKDLKAKFDN
+241 KDKFNN

-272 LKEEEGKD
+272 LQEEEGKD
-280 YVTDFDFDSGNLGI
+280 YVTDFDFDSGKLGI

-316 ASILDLG
+316 ASVLDLG

-332 KIASANPDPIN
+332 KIASANPDPID
-343 IKGSTYADMINITDP
+343 IKGSTYANMVDP
-358 QNSVKGALNQLQN
+358 NNPNTVMNAVNQLQN
-371 DTENYMDL
+371 DAQGYMDR
-379 VTQGDVLNYDMLQ
+379 VTNGDVLDYDMLQ
-392 LEVGE
+392 LEVSD

-441 LTLSANYRPK
+441 LTFSANYRPK
-451 SWFNVA
+451 SWFNVR
-457 LSYSAIQSAGKSFGL
+457 GEKR
-472 GLKLGPIFL
+472 
-481 GTDYMFLGK
+481 
-490 NSNSVNGFIGVSIP
+490 NVSICGR
-504 LNKRKAAVKRQL
+504 LEN
-516 FYYSFSNSPIKKL
+516 
-529 VSAFNNL
+529 
-536 TFLILPHSS
+536 
-545 ASDRT
+545 D